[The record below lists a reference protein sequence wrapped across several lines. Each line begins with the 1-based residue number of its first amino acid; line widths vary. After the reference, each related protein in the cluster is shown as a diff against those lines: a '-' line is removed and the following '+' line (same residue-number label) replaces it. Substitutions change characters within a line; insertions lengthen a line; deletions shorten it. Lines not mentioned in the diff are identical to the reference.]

1 MESLSEAAP
10 ANTGQAAR
18 TGVKVLALSLGVF
31 LIWAAFAPLDEGV
44 PAAGMV
50 AIDTKRKAVQ
60 HLSGGIVKEV
70 WVREGDMVKDGQI
83 VIKLDAAVAKANY
96 EAVRQRYLGL
106 RASQGRLM
114 AEQVNAERINFHPDL
129 MASAKDPLIA
139 VQMQTQVQLMASR
152 KASLRADLQS
162 IQENIIGQRAMVEA
176 NKAMLASRMTQR
188 ALLQEELANTRD
200 LVKDGYA
207 PRNRQLEL
215 ERQSAE
221 LSALISELSGN
232 TQRTQSAIAELLQRA
247 QSRQQEYRKEV
258 ETQLADTTREVQ
270 SDAEKFVA
278 AKADLDRTD
287 IAAPSAGQVVGLA
300 MQTVGGVVQ
309 PGQKIMDIVPVGEA
323 LLLEAR
329 IETHLIDK
337 VKAGLPTDVRF
348 SAFSHTPQLVVDAQV
363 VSVSRDALTDPQ
375 SGIGFYLARIQVTP
389 QGMKTLGS
397 RQMQPGMPVEVVIKT
412 GERSLLTYLLNPLI
426 KRVAASMK
434 EE

>member
-1 MESLSEAAP
+1 
-10 ANTGQAAR
+10 
-18 TGVKVLALSLGVF
+18 
-31 LIWAAFAPLDEGV
+31 
-44 PAAGMV
+44 
-50 AIDTKRKAVQ
+50 
-60 HLSGGIVKEV
+60 
-70 WVREGDMVKDGQI
+70 
-83 VIKLDAAVAKANY
+83 
-96 EAVRQRYLGL
+96 
-106 RASQGRLM
+106 
-114 AEQVNAERINFHPDL
+114 
-129 MASAKDPLIA
+129 
-139 VQMQTQVQLMASR
+139 
-152 KASLRADLQS
+152 
-162 IQENIIGQRAMVEA
+162 
-176 NKAMLASRMTQR
+176 
-188 ALLQEELANTRD
+188 
-200 LVKDGYA
+200 
-207 PRNRQLEL
+207 
-215 ERQSAE
+215 
-221 LSALISELSGN
+221 
-232 TQRTQSAIAELLQRA
+232 
-247 QSRQQEYRKEV
+247 
-258 ETQLADTTREVQ
+258 VQ